1 MGCIMQICPSKI
13 RIRQEIARLRA
24 AGRTIGLVPT
34 MGFLHEGH
42 LQLMRRAAQQADAVV
57 ATIFVNPNQFGP
69 NEDLSRYPR
78 DLDRDLA
85 LLKAENV
92 AAVFTPSP
100 EEMYLPGADAIV
112 DVPSLSG
119 ILQGAL
125 RPGHFQGVATVV
137 SKLFNIIQPDVAVFG
152 EKDYQQLTLIRK
164 MVRDLDMPVHI
175 IGHPTAREAD
185 GLAMS
190 SRNIRLSPAQRAAA
204 AILNAA
210 LTHAEHHPQPSAEAY
225 VTQVSQYLSRQ
236 ALCDIKSVDIR
247 DSEDLSALS
256 GPLHRPAV
264 ILLAVAFGDVLLI
277 DQRVIDPGKDSS

>member
-1 MGCIMQICPSKI
+1 MQICPSKI
-13 RIRQEIARLRA
+13 RIGQEIALLRA
-24 AGRTIGLVPT
+24 AGKTIGLVPT
-34 MGFLHEGH
+34 MGFLHAGH
-42 LQLMRRAAQQADAVV
+42 LQLMRRAAQNADAVV
-57 ATIFVNPNQFGP
+57 ATIFVNPTQFGA

-85 LLKAENV
+85 LLRDEGV

-100 EEMYLPGADAIV
+100 EEMYLPGADTIV

-137 SKLFNIIQPDVAVFG
+137 SKLFNITQPDVAVFG
-152 EKDYQQLTLIRK
+152 EKDYQQLALIRK
-164 MVRDLDMPVHI
+164 MVRDLDVPVRI
-175 IGHPTAREAD
+175 IGHPTAREDD

-190 SRNIRLSPAQRAAA
+190 SRNVRLSPAQRAAA
-204 AILNAA
+204 KILNAA
-210 LTHAEHHPQPSAEAY
+210 LTQAEHHPQPSAEAY
-225 VTQVSQYLSRQ
+225 VAQITQHLAGE
-236 ALCDIKSVDIR
+236 ALCDIKSVEIR
-247 DSEDLSALS
+247 DSEDLTALS

-277 DQRVIDPGKDSS
+277 DQRVIDPRKDSS

>member
-1 MGCIMQICPSKI
+1 MQICPSKI
-13 RIRQEIARLRA
+13 RIGQEIARLRA
-24 AGRTIGLVPT
+24 AGKTIGLVPT
-34 MGFLHEGH
+34 MGFLHAGH
-42 LQLMRRAAQQADAVV
+42 LQLMRRAAQNADAVV
-57 ATIFVNPNQFGP
+57 ATIFVNPTQFGA

-85 LLKAENV
+85 LLSDEGV

-100 EEMYLPGADAIV
+100 EEMYLPGADTIV

-137 SKLFNIIQPDVAVFG
+137 SKLFNITQPDVAVFG
-152 EKDYQQLTLIRK
+152 EKDYQQLALIRK
-164 MVRDLDMPVHI
+164 MVRDLDVPVRI
-175 IGHPTAREAD
+175 IGHPTAREDD

-190 SRNIRLSPAQRAAA
+190 SRNVRLSPAQRAAA
-204 AILNAA
+204 KILNAA
-210 LTHAEHHPQPSAEAY
+210 LTQAEHHPQPSAEAY
-225 VTQVSQYLSRQ
+225 VAQITQHLAGE
-236 ALCDIKSVDIR
+236 ALCDIKSVEIR
-247 DSEDLSALS
+247 DSEDLTALS

-277 DQRVIDPGKDSS
+277 DQRVIDPRKDSS

>member
-1 MGCIMQICPSKI
+1 MQICPSKI

-24 AGRTIGLVPT
+24 AGQTIGLVPT

-42 LQLMRRAAQQADAVV
+42 LQLMRRAAQHADAVV
-57 ATIFVNPNQFGP
+57 ATIFVNPTQFGP

-78 DLDRDLA
+78 DLERDLD
-85 LLKAENV
+85 LLRAEGV

-137 SKLFNIIQPDVAVFG
+137 SKLFNITQPDVAVFG
-152 EKDYQQLTLIRK
+152 EKDYQQLALIRK
-164 MVRDLDMPVHI
+164 MVRDLDMPVRI
-175 IGHPTAREAD
+175 IGHPTARETD

-190 SRNIRLSPAQRAAA
+190 SRNVRLSPAQRAAA
-204 AILNAA
+204 PILNAA
-210 LTHAEHHPQPSAEAY
+210 LTRAQHHPLPSAEAY
-225 VTQVSQYLSRQ
+225 VTQVSEYLARE
-236 ALCDIKSVDIR
+236 ALCDIKSVEIR
-247 DSEDLSALS
+247 DSENLTALS

-277 DQRVIDPGKDSS
+277 DQRVITPGKDSS

>member
-1 MGCIMQICPSKI
+1 MQICPSKI
-13 RIRQEIARLRA
+13 RIGQEIARLRA
-24 AGRTIGLVPT
+24 AGKTIGLVPT
-34 MGFLHEGH
+34 MGFLHAGH
-42 LQLMRRAAQQADAVV
+42 LQLMRRAAQNADAVV
-57 ATIFVNPNQFGP
+57 ATIFVNPTQFGA

-85 LLKAENV
+85 LLRDEGV

-100 EEMYLPGADAIV
+100 EEMYLPGADTIV

-152 EKDYQQLTLIRK
+152 EKDYQQLALIRK
-164 MVRDLDMPVHI
+164 MVRDLDVPVRI
-175 IGHPTAREAD
+175 IGHPTAREDD

-190 SRNIRLSPAQRAAA
+190 SRNVRLSPAQRAAA
-204 AILNAA
+204 QILNAA
-210 LTHAEHHPQPSAEAY
+210 LTQAEHHPQPSAEAY
-225 VTQVSQYLSRQ
+225 VAQITQHLAGE
-236 ALCDIKSVDIR
+236 ALCDIKSVEIR
-247 DSEDLSALS
+247 DSEDLTALS

-277 DQRVIDPGKDSS
+277 DQRVIDPRKDSS

>member
-1 MGCIMQICPSKI
+1 MQICPSKI
-13 RIRQEIARLRA
+13 RIGQEIARLRA
-24 AGRTIGLVPT
+24 AGKTIGLVPT
-34 MGFLHEGH
+34 MGLLHAGH
-42 LQLMRRAAQQADAVV
+42 LQLMRRAAQNADAVV
-57 ATIFVNPNQFGP
+57 ATIFVNPTQFGA

-85 LLKAENV
+85 LLRDEGV

-100 EEMYLPGADAIV
+100 EEMYLPGADTIV

-137 SKLFNIIQPDVAVFG
+137 SKLFNITQPDVAVFG
-152 EKDYQQLTLIRK
+152 EKDYQQLALIRK
-164 MVRDLDMPVHI
+164 MVRDLDVPVRI
-175 IGHPTAREAD
+175 IGHPTAREDD

-190 SRNIRLSPAQRAAA
+190 SRNVRLSPAQRAAA
-204 AILNAA
+204 KILNAA
-210 LTHAEHHPQPSAEAY
+210 LTQAEHHPQPSAEAY
-225 VTQVSQYLSRQ
+225 VAQITQHLAGEV
-236 ALCDIKSVDIR
+236 LCDIKSVEIR
-247 DSEDLSALS
+247 DSEDLTALS

-277 DQRVIDPGKDSS
+277 DQRVIDPRKDSS

>member
-1 MGCIMQICPSKI
+1 MQICPSKI
-13 RIRQEIARLRA
+13 RIGQEIARLRA
-24 AGRTIGLVPT
+24 AGKTIGLVPT
-34 MGFLHEGH
+34 MGFLHAGH
-42 LQLMRRAAQQADAVV
+42 LQLMRRAAQNADAVV
-57 ATIFVNPNQFGP
+57 ATIFVNPTQFGA

-85 LLKAENV
+85 LLRDEGV

-100 EEMYLPGADAIV
+100 EEMYLPGAGTIV

-137 SKLFNIIQPDVAVFG
+137 SKLFNITQPDVAVFG
-152 EKDYQQLTLIRK
+152 EKDYQQLALIRK
-164 MVRDLDMPVHI
+164 MVRDLDVPVRI
-175 IGHPTAREAD
+175 IGHPTAREDD

-190 SRNIRLSPAQRAAA
+190 SRNVRLSPAQRAAA
-204 AILNAA
+204 KILNAA
-210 LTHAEHHPQPSAEAY
+210 LTQAEHHPQPSAEAY
-225 VTQVSQYLSRQ
+225 VAQITQHLAGEV
-236 ALCDIKSVDIR
+236 LCDIKSVEIR
-247 DSEDLSALS
+247 DSEDLTALS

-277 DQRVIDPGKDSS
+277 DQRVITPGKDSS

>member
-1 MGCIMQICPSKI
+1 MQICPSKI

-24 AGRTIGLVPT
+24 AGQTIGLVPT

-42 LQLMRRAAQQADAVV
+42 LQLMRRAAQHADAVV
-57 ATIFVNPNQFGP
+57 ATIFVNPTQFGP

-78 DLDRDLA
+78 DLERDLD
-85 LLKAENV
+85 LLRAEGV
-92 AAVFTPSP
+92 AAVFIRSP
-100 EEMYLPGADAIV
+100 EEIYLPGADAIV
-112 DVPSLSG
+112 DVPSLSD

-137 SKLFNIIQPDVAVFG
+137 SKLFNITQPDLAVFG
-152 EKDYQQLTLIRK
+152 EKDYQQLALIRK
-164 MVRDLDMPVHI
+164 MVRDLDMPVRI

-190 SRNIRLSPAQRAAA
+190 SRNVRLSPAQRAAA
-204 AILNAA
+204 PILNAA
-210 LTHAEHHPQPSAEAY
+210 LTHAEHLPLPSAEAY
-225 VTQVSQYLSRQ
+225 VTQVSQHLARE
-236 ALCDIKSVDIR
+236 ALCDIKSVEIR
-247 DSEDLSALS
+247 DSENLTALS

-277 DQRVIDPGKDSS
+277 DQRVITPGKDSS

>member
-1 MGCIMQICPSKI
+1 MQICPSKI
-13 RIRQEIARLRA
+13 RIGQEIARLRA
-24 AGRTIGLVPT
+24 AGQTIGLVPT

-57 ATIFVNPNQFGP
+57 ATIFVNPTQFGP
-69 NEDLSRYPR
+69 TEDLSRYPR

-100 EEMYLPGADAIV
+100 EEMYRPGADAIV

-125 RPGHFQGVATVV
+125 RPGHFQGVATFV

-164 MVRDLDMPVHI
+164 MVRDLDMPVRI

-225 VTQVSQYLSRQ
+225 VTQVSQYLSKQ

>member
-1 MGCIMQICPSKI
+1 MQICPSKI
-13 RIRQEIARLRA
+13 RIGQEIARLRA
-24 AGRTIGLVPT
+24 AGKTIGLVPT
-34 MGFLHEGH
+34 MGFLHAGH
-42 LQLMRRAAQQADAVV
+42 LQLMRRAAQNADAVV
-57 ATIFVNPNQFGP
+57 ATIFVNPTQFGA

-85 LLKAENV
+85 LLRDEGV

-100 EEMYLPGADAIV
+100 EEMYLPGADTIV

-137 SKLFNIIQPDVAVFG
+137 SKLFNITQPDVAVFG
-152 EKDYQQLTLIRK
+152 EKDYQQLALIRK
-164 MVRDLDMPVHI
+164 MVRDLDMPVRI
-175 IGHPTAREAD
+175 IGHPTAREDD

-190 SRNIRLSPAQRAAA
+190 SRNVRLSPAQRAAA
-204 AILNAA
+204 KILNAA
-210 LTHAEHHPQPSAEAY
+210 LTQAEHHPQPSAEAY
-225 VTQVSQYLSRQ
+225 VAQITQHLAGE
-236 ALCDIKSVDIR
+236 ALCDIKSVEIR
-247 DSEDLSALS
+247 DSEDLTALS

-277 DQRVIDPGKDSS
+277 DQRVIDPRKDSS

>member
-1 MGCIMQICPSKI
+1 MQICPSKI
-13 RIRQEIARLRA
+13 RIGQEIARLRA
-24 AGRTIGLVPT
+24 AGKTIGLVPT
-34 MGFLHEGH
+34 MGFLHAGH
-42 LQLMRRAAQQADAVV
+42 LQLMRRAAQNADAVV
-57 ATIFVNPNQFGP
+57 ATIFANPTQFGA

-85 LLKAENV
+85 LLRDEGV

-100 EEMYLPGADAIV
+100 EEMYLPGADTIV

-137 SKLFNIIQPDVAVFG
+137 SKLFNITQPDVAVFG
-152 EKDYQQLTLIRK
+152 EKDYQQLALIRK
-164 MVRDLDMPVHI
+164 MVRDLDVPVRI
-175 IGHPTAREAD
+175 IGHPTAREDD

-190 SRNIRLSPAQRAAA
+190 SRNVRLSPAQRAAA
-204 AILNAA
+204 KILNAA
-210 LTHAEHHPQPSAEAY
+210 LTQAEHHPQPSAEAY
-225 VTQVSQYLSRQ
+225 VAQITQHLAGE
-236 ALCDIKSVDIR
+236 ALCDIKSVEIR
-247 DSEDLSALS
+247 DSEDLTALS

-277 DQRVIDPGKDSS
+277 DQRVIGPRKDSS

>member
-1 MGCIMQICPSKI
+1 MQICPSKI
-13 RIRQEIARLRA
+13 RIGQEIARLRA
-24 AGRTIGLVPT
+24 AGQTIGLVPT

-57 ATIFVNPNQFGP
+57 ATIFVNPTQFGP
-69 NEDLSRYPR
+69 TEDLSRYPR

-100 EEMYLPGADAIV
+100 EEMYRPGADAIV

-164 MVRDLDMPVHI
+164 MVRDLDMPVRI

-225 VTQVSQYLSRQ
+225 VTQVSQYLSKQ

-277 DQRVIDPGKDSS
+277 DQRVIDPGKDSA